1 MSRRDFSDVPLPG
14 LEFDHWPSPD
24 VDRPAQR
31 AYSAQLPP
39 TDAAIAHFWARVV
52 RTPDCLLWV
61 GSISGGDG
69 YGRITW
75 RRDGVSRTM
84 SAHRFALLLAHG
96 DDVSSSVGEH
106 RCNEPLC
113 VRVDDEHLIPSTQTA
128 NLLYA
133 VACGRAGAHRTPGD
147 GRTRAQ
153 RSLAVRDAVAN
164 GWDPIAYARAAG
176 HTAPLD
182 APPLF

>member
-1 MSRRDFSDVPLPG
+1 MSTFDDIPLPG
-14 LEFDHWPSPD
+14 LEYEHQSRPLDVATPRRQYSSHILPSEETIE
-24 VDRPAQR
+24 R
-31 AYSAQLPP
+31 
-39 TDAAIAHFWARVV
+39 FWARVV
-52 RTPDCLLWV
+52 RTPHCWIWT
-61 GSISGGDG
+61 GAISGGDG

-84 SAHRFALLLAHG
+84 STHRFALLLAHG
-96 DDVSSSVGEH
+96 DDVSCSVGEH

-113 VRVDDEHLIPSTQTA
+113 VRVNDEHLIPSTQKA

-133 VACGRAGAHRTPGD
+133 VACGRAGAHRAPVD